1 MIAETTRSAEHE
13 DRLDAIITEY
23 LESVERGESSD
34 PGIWLQRYPDF
45 AQALTLFFA
54 AEQGFDR
61 AVAPLR
67 TPSVGASVGA
77 TPSVDRLSPDNTPD
91 PALRPFRTVKDYDL
105 LAEIG
110 RGGMGIIY
118 KARQRSLNRLVAV
131 KMIRSAEWATP
142 EERMRFR
149 WEAEAVG
156 ALDHPNIVPI
166 YEVGEFTSD
175 DGVQMPFFS
184 MKLIEG
190 ENLSQG
196 RARFQNNWMALARLM
211 VVIARAVE
219 HAHQRGILHRDL
231 KPANVLLG
239 RAVNA
244 TPTGKEAEAPA
255 NADLTPHLTDFG
267 LAARDQHHRGQTHTG
282 TIVGT
287 PAYLAPELAS
297 GEGSATITSDIYAL
311 GAILYE
317 LLSGEP
323 PFRAGTPLET
333 LRLLT
338 TTSVKPP
345 RKANSAIP
353 LDLETICLKCLER
366 EPLRRYATAGKLAD
380 DLELFLAGRPISARP
395 VGSLSAFTR
404 WCRRQP
410 VIAGLGAA
418 LLLSV
423 VIGVPLIAWN
433 WQRAVE
439 NEQRAVKNELI
450 AQSRLEDVLREREE
464 TLREREQAQN
474 GFKLAH
480 GAFGDL
486 FRSLGDYRAE
496 GFSET
501 EELNKELLERGLRY
515 YRDFVDR
522 RKDDPEMRRELAS
535 TMFRIAAIVQRLHS
549 SRAAIEAYDRVIGFI
564 RSLLEQYPDD
574 ESLLELLSRSLSN
587 RGAAQGR
594 LDQFDEALRSFDAA
608 AEVWSHYPET
618 GAAVAQARHGQA
630 IAIMNRGTVLRLKD
644 DLPGALAAFKKAK
657 AVIVKSNLPDRDL
670 SPLVHCLISIAQ
682 TEDLLG
688 HPYEVLTSC
697 REAVETAEK
706 MQRAMPDALESK
718 YMLGQA
724 LYTKGKFEVRAGR
737 AVEGKADLQ
746 MALRLLET
754 VTHAKPKSTRY
765 RLILAY
771 AYGELG
777 KAAQLQK
784 KPDEAAPLLER
795 ATLHLRELT
804 EVDGESRENRE
815 NLAAYSRALAEVF
828 FGTKNYAA
836 AIQAGEESR
845 KHALFLVNRHP
856 DNIQMRSDLGRAC
869 YMMGVALINS
879 QKYQEAA
886 TALRES
892 ADNYQVALRLNEA
905 NSRVR
910 KSLSYSLVNLAL
922 AFRGLGRH
930 GDAITAT
937 DERLKLWKDSPNE
950 LYDAALDF
958 ARSFDY
964 LAALAAKGAADPEA
978 RDRSVTLAIQALQQA
993 RKAGLPNLNQVRTE
1007 DTFKQIRETPEFKEL
1022 LREKGPN

>member
-1 MIAETTRSAEHE
+1 MIAELSPSAEAE
-13 DRLDAIITEY
+13 NRLDAIITEY

-34 PGIWLQRYPDF
+34 PGLWLQRYPEF
-45 AQALTLFFA
+45 AEGLALFFK

-61 AVAPLR
+61 VVAPLR
-67 TPSVGASVGA
+67 IPSDSATGGA
-77 TPSVDRLSPDNTPD
+77 TPLVDRPSPGDPRD
-91 PALRPFRTVKDYDL
+91 PALRPLKTVKDYDL
-105 LAEIG
+105 MAEIG

-142 EERMRFR
+142 AERMRFR

-190 ENLSQG
+190 ENLAQG
-196 RARFQNNWMALARLM
+196 RSRFQNNWKALARLM
-211 VVIARAVE
+211 VVIASAVE

-239 RAVNA
+239 RAVN
-244 TPTGKEAEAPA
+244 TIPTGNENEAEVPA
-255 NADLTPHLTDFG
+255 AGELTPHLTDFG

-282 TIVGT
+282 MIVGT

-317 LLSGEP
+317 LLTGEP
-323 PFRAGTPLET
+323 PFRADTPLET

-395 VGSLSAFTR
+395 VGSFSAFTR

-423 VIGVPLIAWN
+423 VIGLPLIVWN
-433 WQRAVE
+433 WQRAV
-439 NEQRAVKNELI
+439 KNESI
-450 AQSRLEDVLREREE
+450 AQARLEDILKEREA

-474 GFKLAH
+474 GFNLAH
-480 GAFGDL
+480 GAFGDI
-486 FRSLGDYRAE
+486 FRLVGDPHTE
-496 GFSET
+496 EFSEA
-501 EELNKELLERGLRY
+501 EELNKELLERGLNY
-515 YRDFVDR
+515 YRDFVAL
-522 RKDDPEMRRELAS
+522 RKDDPELRREMAS
-535 TMFRIAAIVQRLHS
+535 AMVRIAAIVHKLRS
-549 SRAAIEAYDRVIGFI
+549 SREAIEAYDRAIGFI
-564 RSLLEQYPDD
+564 RSLLEQHPDD
-574 ESLLELLSRSLSN
+574 VALLELLSRSLSN
-587 RGAAQGR
+587 RGSAQGQ

-618 GAAVAQARHGQA
+618 GAAIAQARRGQA

-644 DLPGALAAFKKAK
+644 DLPGALEAFHKAK
-657 AVIVKSNLPDRDL
+657 AVLAKSNLPDRDL
-670 SPLVHCLISIAQ
+670 GPLVHCLISIAQ
-682 TEDLLG
+682 TEDLLR
-688 HPYEVLTSC
+688 HPAETLTSC

-706 MQRAMPDALESK
+706 IQRALPNTFESK
-718 YMLGQA
+718 YALGLA
-724 LYTKGKFEVRAGR
+724 LYTKGNYEVRAGR
-737 AVEGKADLQ
+737 AAEGKADLQ
-746 MALRLLET
+746 MARDLLDALA
-754 VTHAKPKSTRY
+754 HAKPKRIQYRRY
-765 RLILAY
+765 LAF
-771 AYGELG
+771 ACGEMG

-784 KPDEAAPLLER
+784 KPDEAIPMLEKAIR
-795 ATLHLRELT
+795 LLRELT
-804 EVDGESRENRE
+804 EVDGESRDNRM

-836 AIQAGEESR
+836 AIRAGEESR
-845 KHALFLVNRHP
+845 KHALFLVNRSP
-856 DNIQMRSDLGRAC
+856 DNIQQRSDLGRAC

-886 TALRES
+886 TVLRES
-892 ADNYQVALRLNEA
+892 ADNYQAALRLNEA

-910 KSLSYSLVNLAL
+910 KSLSYSLVNLAI
-922 AFRGLGRH
+922 AFRGLGRP

-950 LYDAALDF
+950 LYDAALEF
-958 ARSFDY
+958 ARIFDS
-964 LAALAAKGAADPEA
+964 LAALAAKGMSDPEM
-978 RDRSVTLAIQALQQA
+978 RDRCVLLASQALQQA

-1007 DTFKQIRETPEFKEL
+1007 DTFKQIRETPEFQML
-1022 LREKGPN
+1022 LRDKGPN